1 MIFSLGA
8 SLGTLLKEDLEAAR
22 KRDPAARTPLEVAL
36 AYPGVHALWA
46 HRIAHAMWNS
56 SDRLKLPA
64 RLLSQIARSITG
76 IEIHPGASLGRRM
89 FIDHGMGVVI
99 GETAEVGEDVM
110 IYHGT
115 TLGGVSLS
123 KGKRHPTV
131 GNRVTIGAGAK
142 ILGPITLGD
151 DSQVGANAVVIR
163 DVPAGVTAVGVPA
176 KNRAVPVLEPAVDP
190 AIWI

>member
-1 MIFSLGA
+1 MLTLGA
-8 SLGTLLKEDLEAAR
+8 TLRTLLKEDLEAAR
-22 KRDPAARTPLEVAL
+22 KRDPAARTPVEVAL

-46 HRIAHAMWNS
+46 HRVAHAMWNRS
-56 SDRLKLPA
+56 ESLKLPA
-64 RLLSQIARSITG
+64 RLLSQTARFVTG
-76 IEIHPGASLGRRM
+76 IEIHPGAKLGRRM

-110 IYHGT
+110 LYHGT
-115 TLGGVSLS
+115 TLGGVSLN

-131 GNRVTIGAGAK
+131 GDRVTIGAGAK
-142 ILGPITLGD
+142 VLGPITLGN

-163 DVPAGVTAVGVPA
+163 DVPDGVTAVGIPA
-176 KNRAVPVLEPAVDP
+176 KNRPVPVMEPTIDP

>member
-1 MIFSLGA
+1 MLTLGA
-8 SLGTLLKEDLEAAR
+8 TLRTLLKEDLEAAR
-22 KRDPAARTPLEVAL
+22 KRDPAARTPVEVAL

-46 HRIAHAMWNS
+46 HRVAHAMWNKS
-56 SDRLKLPA
+56 ESLKLPA
-64 RLLSQIARSITG
+64 RLLSQTARFVTG
-76 IEIHPGASLGRRM
+76 IEIHPGAKLGRRM

-110 IYHGT
+110 LYHGT
-115 TLGGVSLS
+115 TLGGVSLN

-131 GNRVTIGAGAK
+131 GDRVTIGAGAK
-142 ILGPITLGD
+142 VLGPITLGN

-163 DVPAGVTAVGVPA
+163 DVPDGVTAVGIPA
-176 KNRAVPVLEPAVDP
+176 KNRPVPVMEPTIDP

>member
-8 SLGTLLKEDLEAAR
+8 SLTTLLKEDLEAAR
-22 KRDPAARTPLEVAL
+22 KRDPAARTSLEVAL

-46 HRIAHAMWNS
+46 HRIAHAMWTKS
-56 SDRLKLPA
+56 ELLKLPA
-64 RLLSQIARSITG
+64 RLLSQIARGLTG
-76 IEIHPGASLGRRM
+76 IEIHPGATLGRRL

-110 IYHGT
+110 LYHGT

-142 ILGPITLGD
+142 VLGPITLGD

-163 DVPAGVTAVGVPA
+163 DVPASVTAVGVPA
-176 KNRAVPVLEPAVDP
+176 KNRSVPVLEPDMDP